1 MAVYLAVLALYSL
14 SEESLHLEGKSG
26 NADTPNLP
34 LCVCARERVCVSAHV
49 HECVYIYVGTISV
62 YVTENLLM

>member
-49 HECVYIYVGTISV
+49 HECVYISV
-62 YVTENLLM
+62 WVLSQCM